1 MTAEERPRGGRNVLV
16 FFCDQL
22 RPDLLGC
29 YGGSL
34 VRTPNMDALAADGTV
49 FENAYTP
56 TAICSVVSRVV
67 CKLREG
73 RVLPVAIEMA
83 EDPEDD
89 TIDAG

>member
-1 MTAEERPRGGRNVLV
+1 MTTTDARTTKPNVLV

-56 TAICSVVSRVV
+56 TAICSGSVKSCV
-67 CKLREG
+67 
-73 RVLPVAIEMA
+73 
-83 EDPEDD
+83 
-89 TIDAG
+89 